1 MTIQKNTVDSR
12 KIDKQMCEEE
22 GCKEIAYAIITA
34 RFLCDF
40 HFHKIKPSKL
50 SYRSGRGVVLSDL
63 FRKD

>member
-1 MTIQKNTVDSR
+1 
-12 KIDKQMCEEE
+12 MCEEE

-63 FRKD
+63 FRKDPN